1 MTSAQKIHLSPD
13 DFGET
18 FAFDLIKQN
27 VTHFSF
33 IFNTK
38 LFAVRFCMKLNLLP
52 KFKRCIN

>member
-18 FAFDLIKQN
+18 FAFDLIKQ
-27 VTHFSF
+27 THFSF

-38 LFAVRFCMKLNLLP
+38 LFAVRLLHEI
-52 KFKRCIN
+52 KRTT

>member
-13 DFGET
+13 DIGET

-38 LFAVRFCMKLNLLP
+38 LFAVRLLHEI
-52 KFKRCIN
+52 KRTT

>member
-33 IFNTK
+33 IVNTK
-38 LFAVRFCMKLNLLP
+38 LFAVRLLHEVKLTT
-52 KFKRCIN
+52 